1 MNFTKTLFFFF
12 LVSIS
17 FFHANAQDTIAL
29 KSGQTIIAPIDEVG
43 EQYIIYYKMGENGK
57 PISKAISITDIRRIN
72 YKSGF
77 SERFDQKDIQTKD
90 NIEFTNGLMRQYK
103 IVELGENS
111 IMVDAGKKDSTILLN
126 DVANIIYANGF
137 KEKYHD
143 LIVKAPQVIKP
154 TTSPKIDTKIIK
166 VDKAVNLPD
175 GEPPTVQTTLK
186 VNNAPLKIRS
196 NKKGDIQILD
206 PIDNISMGIGY
217 VTDSL
222 SGISQQFYIYDMLA
236 HNLLTKG
243 PKRIIPVL
251 TLRRG
256 LCEYYF
262 TGSIRSPQSR
272 FLLWQKGTLVDK
284 FFINTPENFVLN
296 DLMKRLYIK
305 LDSLIMGQVVPFKSL
320 KLNFPDFP
328 VTDFAST
335 LSIKNNLLLNAANY
349 TPPLDDYASIS
360 REYLKPMADIDTA
373 SLSKV
378 LSYSFNKQ
386 SLKNKSRN
394 PDYVKYST
402 IIEDYNKTLPQYPV
416 IPINAQRDQGPI
428 YWIDKDLKT
437 RNVSPETVK
446 YLECVYPLYTS
457 NKLKGFFF
465 ESSFVDDK
473 IKESAKQ
480 AILPLYKRPGAVLTY
495 LQCGKEFAKLG
506 FHDAAIE
513 SYLCGLTI
521 VNNLNTTASFREFLK
536 ASLFEQLAISYRAN
550 NQGASAIICD
560 NLLKM
565 HKKLYNSHLYD
576 TDNQSVTEAT
586 QKLSEYFGK
595 VETDALEAR
604 SKKRS
609 ASWLSVLST
618 LGTIASAVNDASQ
631 GSSTPSD
638 QTTQLMNSA
647 MDNSTKAYEIKQAS
661 LTTTAKAAEVFNKA
675 FGDLMIQLHID
686 NTLSATKPV
695 FAIDFLMLLTD
706 KKATNE
712 VSQEINDFLLL
723 MPGVQPVVTQ
733 YLYALNKTGSSPA
746 NIKDVYSKFGKLE
759 LEVYAA
765 EASGTGTNEK
775 NLLTYK

>member
-1 MNFTKTLFFFF
+1 MNFTKTLFFYIVFSATCF
-12 LVSIS
+12 Y
-17 FFHANAQDTIAL
+17 ARAQDTIAL

-57 PISKAISITDIRRIN
+57 PISKAVSITDIRRIN
-72 YKSGF
+72 YKSGY

-90 NIEFTNGLMRQYK
+90 NIEFTNGAIRQYK
-103 IVELGENS
+103 IVELGETS
-111 IMVDAGKKDSTILLN
+111 ILVDAGKRDSTILLN

-137 KEKYHD
+137 KEKYHN
-143 LIVKAPQVIKP
+143 LIAKAPEPVK
-154 TTSPKIDTKIIK
+154 TVVAPKIDAPIVK
-166 VDKAVNLPD
+166 VDKPASLPD
-175 GEPPTVQTTLK
+175 AEPQSVQTISKASSVPLK
-186 VNNAPLKIRS
+186 VKA

-206 PIDNISMGIGY
+206 PAENISLGIGY

-222 SGISQQFYIYDMLA
+222 SGISQQFYIYDMLV
-236 HNLLTKG
+236 HNVLTKG
-243 PKRIIPVL
+243 QKRIIPVL

-272 FLLWQKGTLVDK
+272 FLLWQKGVLMDK
-284 FFINTPENFVLN
+284 FYISTPENFVSN
-296 DLMKRLYIK
+296 DLMKRVYIK

-320 KLNFPDFP
+320 KLNLPELP

-335 LSIKNNLLLNAANY
+335 LGIRNNLLLNAANY
-349 TPPLDDYASIS
+349 TPPLDDYTAIS
-360 REYLKPMADIDTA
+360 KEYLKPLANMDTA

-378 LSYSFNKQ
+378 LSYSFTRQ
-386 SLKNKSRN
+386 SLKNKAKN

-402 IIEDYNKTLPQYPV
+402 IIEDYNKTLPQYPA
-416 IPINAQRDQGPI
+416 IPINAQHDQGPI
-428 YWIDKDLKT
+428 YWIDQDLKT

-513 SYLCGLTI
+513 SYLCGLII

-536 ASLFEQLAISYRAN
+536 ASLFEQLATSYREN
-550 NQGASAIICD
+550 NQGASALICD
-560 NLLKM
+560 NLFKI
-565 HKKLYNSHLYD
+565 HKKLYSSHLYD
-576 TDNQSVTEAT
+576 SDNQSVTEAT
-586 QKLSEYFGK
+586 QKLTEYFGK
-595 VETDALEAR
+595 VEADALEAR
-604 SKKRS
+604 GKKRS

-618 LGTIASAVNDASQ
+618 VATIASAVNDASQ

-647 MDNSTKAYEIKQAS
+647 VDNSTKAAEIKQAS

-675 FGDLMIQLHID
+675 FGDLMTQLHID
-686 NTLSATKPV
+686 NSLSATKPV

-706 KKATNE
+706 KKAVNE
-712 VSQEINDFLLL
+712 VSQEMNDFLQL

-733 YLYALNKTGSSPA
+733 YLNGKSTSTPTDLKE
-746 NIKDVYSKFGKLE
+746 VYNKFGKLE
-759 LEVYAA
+759 LEIYMA
-765 EASGTGTNEK
+765 EASGKTTNER
-775 NLLTYK
+775 NLHDNK